1 MTLKGR
7 YWTLLW
13 LLLFLG
19 AAVTVSGRQREA
31 LATARR
37 LDRLREERRSLEA
50 QAADLEQRIRTATA
64 RGVLDVKVER
74 TLGLTLPTSRN
85 SATLTLPATPPP
97 GR

>member
-7 YWTLLW
+7 YWTLVW

-64 RGVLDVKVER
+64 RGVLNVKVER
-74 TLGLTLPTSRN
+74 TLGLKLPTGRN

>member
-31 LATARR
+31 LATAQR
-37 LDRLREERRSLEA
+37 LDRLREERRTLEA
-50 QAADLEQRIRTATA
+50 RAADLENRIRTATA

-74 TLGLTLPTSRN
+74 TLGLRHPTSRN
-85 SATLTLPATPPP
+85 SAILTLPAPPAA